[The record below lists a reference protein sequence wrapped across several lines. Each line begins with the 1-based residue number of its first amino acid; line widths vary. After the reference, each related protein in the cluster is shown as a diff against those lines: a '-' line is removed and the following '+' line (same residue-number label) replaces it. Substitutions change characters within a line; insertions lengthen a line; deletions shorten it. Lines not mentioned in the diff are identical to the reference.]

1 MPPQPMELFKRYGVK
16 KLMRFAAI
24 LLLGLFFGVG
34 VRAAESRP
42 NILVIVVDDLGWAG
56 VGYHN
61 KAMMTPNLDKLAKE
75 STELQRFYVYPVCSP
90 TRAALLTGQM
100 PRRFGVVTALNGNDP
115 GIPAGLSTIA
125 GTLKSAGYHTSLVGK
140 WHLGKATV
148 PQGNGFEHFYG
159 FISAEVDYYKH
170 TAKNGRA
177 DWQRDGKA
185 VEEEGYSTYL
195 LADDVVRQVKSR
207 DKTKPFYIQL
217 CMNAP
222 HDPLSAPAELVQKHK
237 AKGEK
242 LGLYAAVVEAM
253 DEGIGRVLNVLDTEQ
268 IKDNTLVVFFSDNGA
283 SGREGG
289 DNTPLN
295 SGKGSVYEGG
305 IHTPALVRWP
315 GRVASGAGL
324 LQPICVQ
331 DLYPTLVAAAG
342 ATMPAKVS
350 IDGVNQLPSWLSGKV
365 QPRNPF
371 VVSVSDTALID
382 GDVKLIKFSDG
393 SKALYNLKDD
403 LSERNNLVAK
413 QVDIV
418 NKLSTKMDELTKG
431 LPEVEKP
438 KAGPGSG
445 AGTGSGGQGGGPRK
459 KN

>member
-1 MPPQPMELFKRYGVK
+1 M
-16 KLMRFAAI
+16 MRLAVVIF
-24 LLLGLFFGVG
+24 LGLIFGAE
-34 VRAAESRP
+34 VRAGEVRP
-42 NILVIVVDDLGWAG
+42 NIIVIVVDDLGWAG

-61 KAMMTPNLDKLAKE
+61 KAMTTPNLDKLAKE
-75 STELQRFYVYPVCSP
+75 SVELQRFYVYPMCSP

-100 PRRFGVVTALNGNDP
+100 PRRFSITTALNGNDP

-195 LADDVVRQVKSR
+195 LSDDVVRQVKSR

-217 CMNAP
+217 CLNAP

-237 AKGEK
+237 AQGEK

-253 DEGIGRVLNVLDTEQ
+253 DEGIGRVLNVLESEK

-283 SGREGG
+283 AGREGG
-289 DNTPLN
+289 DNTPFN

-315 GRVASGAGL
+315 GRMAAGVGL
-324 LQPICVQ
+324 VQPICVQ

-342 ATMPAKVS
+342 ATMPAKVKV
-350 IDGVNQLPSWLSGKV
+350 DGTNQLNAWLAGKA
-365 QPRNPF
+365 QPREAF
-371 VVSVSDTALID
+371 IISTGDTALID
-382 GDVKLIKFSDG
+382 GDMKLIKFSDG
-393 SKALYNLKDD
+393 KKALYNLKDD
-403 LSERNNLVAK
+403 LSEKNNLVTK
-413 QVDIV
+413 QADVV
-418 NKLSTKMDELTKG
+418 AKLSVKMDELTKG
-431 LPEVEKP
+431 LPEVEAP

-445 AGTGSGGQGGGPRK
+445 AGGGGQGAGQGPRK
-459 KN
+459 R

>member
-1 MPPQPMELFKRYGVK
+1 VMRLGVILF
-16 KLMRFAAI
+16 
-24 LLLGLFFGVG
+24 LGLLMCSAVL
-34 VRAAESRP
+34 AAEVRP
-42 NILVIVVDDLGWAG
+42 NIIVIVVDDLGWAG

-61 KAMMTPNLDKLAKE
+61 KAMTTPNLDKLAKE

-100 PRRFGVVTALNGNDP
+100 PRRFGITTALNGNDP

-125 GTLKSAGYHTSLVGK
+125 GTLKSAGYRTSLVGK

-159 FISAEVDYYKH
+159 FLSSSVDYYKH
-170 TAKNGRA
+170 TAKNGQA

-242 LGLYAAVVEAM
+242 LGLFAAVVEAM
-253 DEGIGRVLNVLDTEQ
+253 DEGIGRVLNVLESEK

-283 SGREGG
+283 AGREGG

-315 GRVASGAGL
+315 GKMAAGVGL
-324 LQPICVQ
+324 VQPICVQ

-342 ATMPAKVS
+342 ATMPAKGKV
-350 IDGVNQLPSWLSGKV
+350 DGTNQLNAWLAGKV
-365 QPRNPF
+365 QPRDAF

-382 GDVKLIKFSDG
+382 GDWKLIKFSDG
-393 SKALYNLKDD
+393 KKALYNLKDD
-403 LSERNNLVAK
+403 LSEKNNLVTK
-413 QVDIV
+413 QADVV
-418 NKLSTKMDELTKG
+418 AKLSVKMDELTKG
-431 LPEVEKP
+431 LPEVS
-438 KAGPGSG
+438 ASG
-445 AGTGSGGQGGGPRK
+445 AREGPRGQVGK
-459 KN
+459 GARGN

>member
-1 MPPQPMELFKRYGVK
+1 VMRLGVILF
-16 KLMRFAAI
+16 
-24 LLLGLFFGVG
+24 LGLLMCSAVL
-34 VRAAESRP
+34 AAEVRP
-42 NILVIVVDDLGWAG
+42 NIIVIVVDDLGWAG

-90 TRAALLTGQM
+90 TRAALLTGQV
-100 PRRFGVVTALNGNDP
+100 PRRFGITTALNGNDP

-125 GTLKSAGYHTSLVGK
+125 GTLKSAGYRTSLVGK

-159 FISAEVDYYKH
+159 FLSASVDYYKH
-170 TAKNGRA
+170 TAKNGQA

-217 CMNAP
+217 CLNAP
-222 HDPLSAPAELVQKHK
+222 HDPLSAPEELVRKHK

-242 LGLYAAVVEAM
+242 LGLFAAVVEAM
-253 DEGIGRVLNVLDTEQ
+253 DVGIGRVLNVLESEK

-283 SGREGG
+283 AGREGG
-289 DNTPLN
+289 DNTPFN

-315 GRVASGAGL
+315 GRMAAGAAL
-324 LQPICVQ
+324 AQPICVQ

-342 ATMPAKVS
+342 ATMPAKVKV
-350 IDGVNQLPSWLSGKV
+350 DGTNQLNAWLSGKV
-365 QPRNPF
+365 QPRDAF

-382 GDVKLIKFSDG
+382 GDWKLIKFSDG
-393 SKALYNLKDD
+393 KKALYNLKDD
-403 LSERNNLVAK
+403 LSEKNNLVTK
-413 QVDIV
+413 QADVV
-418 NKLSTKMDELTKG
+418 AKLSVKMDELTKG
-431 LPEVEKP
+431 LPEVS
-438 KAGPGSG
+438 ASG
-445 AGTGSGGQGGGPRK
+445 AREGPRGQVGK
-459 KN
+459 GARGN

>member
-1 MPPQPMELFKRYGVK
+1 M
-16 KLMRFAAI
+16 MRLAVVIF
-24 LLLGLFFGVG
+24 LGLIFGAE
-34 VRAAESRP
+34 VRAGEVRP
-42 NILVIVVDDLGWAG
+42 NIIVIVVDDLGWAG
-56 VGYHN
+56 VAYHN
-61 KAMMTPNLDKLAKE
+61 KAMTTPNLDKLAKE

-100 PRRFGVVTALNGNDP
+100 PRRFGITTALNGNDP

-195 LADDVVRQVKSR
+195 LSDDVVRQVKSR

-217 CMNAP
+217 CLNAP

-253 DEGIGRVLNVLDTEQ
+253 DEGIGRVLNVLESEK

-315 GRVASGAGL
+315 GRMVAGAAL
-324 LQPICVQ
+324 VQPICVQ

-342 ATMPAKVS
+342 ATMPAKVKV
-350 IDGVNQLPSWLSGKV
+350 DGTNQLNAWLAGKA
-365 QPRNPF
+365 QPREAF
-371 VVSVSDTALID
+371 IISTGDTALID
-382 GDVKLIKFSDG
+382 GDMKLIKFSDG
-393 SKALYNLKDD
+393 KKALYNLKDD
-403 LSERNNLVAK
+403 LSEKNNLVTK
-413 QVDIV
+413 QADVV
-418 NKLSTKMDELTKG
+418 AKLSVKMDELTKG
-431 LPEVEKP
+431 LPEVEAP

-445 AGTGSGGQGGGPRK
+445 AGGGGQGAGQGPRK
-459 KN
+459 R

>member
-1 MPPQPMELFKRYGVK
+1 MM
-16 KLMRFAAI
+16 
-24 LLLGLFFGVG
+24 LLGVILFLGLLMCSAVQ
-34 VRAAESRP
+34 AAEVRP
-42 NILVIVVDDLGWAG
+42 NIIVIVVDDLGWAG
-56 VGYHN
+56 VAYHN
-61 KAMMTPNLDKLAKE
+61 KAMTTPNLDKLAKE

-100 PRRFGVVTALNGNDP
+100 PRRFGITTALNGNDP

-195 LADDVVRQVKSR
+195 LSDDVVRQVKSR

-217 CMNAP
+217 CLNAP

-253 DEGIGRVLNVLDTEQ
+253 DEGIGRVLNVLESEK

-315 GRVASGAGL
+315 GRMVAGAAL
-324 LQPICVQ
+324 VQPICVQ

-342 ATMPAKVS
+342 ATMPAKVKV
-350 IDGVNQLPSWLSGKV
+350 DGTNQLNAWLAGKV
-365 QPRNPF
+365 QPRDAF

-382 GDVKLIKFSDG
+382 GDWKLIKFSDG
-393 SKALYNLKDD
+393 KKALYNLKDD
-403 LSERNNLVAK
+403 LSEKNNLVTK
-413 QVDIV
+413 QADVV
-418 NKLSTKMDELTKG
+418 AKLSVKMDELTKG
-431 LPEVEKP
+431 LPEVEVP

-445 AGTGSGGQGGGPRK
+445 AGGGGQGAGQGPRK
-459 KN
+459 R

>member
-1 MPPQPMELFKRYGVK
+1 MMRLGVILF
-16 KLMRFAAI
+16 
-24 LLLGLFFGVG
+24 LGLLMCSAVQ
-34 VRAAESRP
+34 AAEVRP
-42 NILVIVVDDLGWAG
+42 NIIVIVVDDLGWAG
-56 VGYHN
+56 VAYHN
-61 KAMMTPNLDKLAKE
+61 KAMTTPNLDKLAKE

-100 PRRFGVVTALNGNDP
+100 PRRFGITTALNGNDP

-195 LADDVVRQVKSR
+195 LSDDVVRQVKSR

-217 CMNAP
+217 CLNAP

-253 DEGIGRVLNVLDTEQ
+253 DEGIGRVLNVLESEK

-315 GRVASGAGL
+315 GRMVAGAAL
-324 LQPICVQ
+324 VQPICVQ

-342 ATMPAKVS
+342 ATMPAKVKV
-350 IDGVNQLPSWLSGKV
+350 DGTNQLNAWLAGKV
-365 QPRNPF
+365 QPRDAF

-382 GDVKLIKFSDG
+382 GDWKLIKFSDG
-393 SKALYNLKDD
+393 KKALYNLKDD
-403 LSERNNLVAK
+403 LSEKNNLVTK
-413 QVDIV
+413 QADVV
-418 NKLSTKMDELTKG
+418 AKLSVKMDELTKG
-431 LPEVEKP
+431 LPEVEVP

-445 AGTGSGGQGGGPRK
+445 AGGGGQGAGQGPRK
-459 KN
+459 R

>member
-1 MPPQPMELFKRYGVK
+1 
-16 KLMRFAAI
+16 MRFVVI
-24 LLLGLFFGVG
+24 LFLALLMGSAVQ
-34 VRAAESRP
+34 AAEGRP
-42 NILVIVVDDLGWAG
+42 NIIVIVVDDLGWAG

-61 KAMMTPNLDKLAKE
+61 KAMTTPNLDKLAKE
-75 STELQRFYVYPVCSP
+75 SVELQRFYVYPVCSP

-100 PRRFGVVTALNGNDP
+100 PRRFGITTALNGNDP
-115 GIPAGLSTIA
+115 GIPAGLSTLA
-125 GTLKSAGYHTSLVGK
+125 GTLKSAGYRTSLVGK

-170 TAKNGRA
+170 TSKNGRA

-217 CMNAP
+217 CLNAP

-242 LGLYAAVVEAM
+242 LGMYAAVVEAM
-253 DEGIGRVLNVLDTEQ
+253 DEGIGRVLRVLESEK

-283 SGREGG
+283 AGREGG

-315 GRVASGAGL
+315 GRMTAGAGL
-324 LQPICVQ
+324 AQPICVQ

-342 ATMPAKVS
+342 ATMPAKGK
-350 IDGVNQLPSWLSGKV
+350 IDGVNQLPAWLSGKV
-365 QPRNPF
+365 QPREAF
-371 VVSVSDTALID
+371 VVSVSDTALFD
-382 GDVKLIKFSDG
+382 GDWKLIKFSDG
-393 SKALYNLKDD
+393 KKALYNLKED
-403 LSERNNLVAK
+403 LSERNNLVTKHTDVVA
-413 QVDIV
+413 
-418 NKLSTKMDELTKG
+418 KLSVKMEELIKG
-431 LPEVEKP
+431 LPEVEAP

-445 AGTGSGGQGGGPRK
+445 TGQGPRK
-459 KN
+459 RN

>member
-1 MPPQPMELFKRYGVK
+1 MQIVAIIFLS
-16 KLMRFAAI
+16 LM
-24 LLLGLFFGVG
+24 FGAE
-34 VRAAESRP
+34 VRAAEVRP

-61 KAMMTPNLDKLAKE
+61 KAMTTPNLDKLAKE

-100 PRRFGVVTALNGNDP
+100 PRRFGITTALNGNDP

-170 TAKNGRA
+170 TSKNGRP

-217 CMNAP
+217 CLNAP

-253 DEGIGRVLNVLDTEQ
+253 DEGIGRVLNVLESEK
-268 IKDNTLVVFFSDNGA
+268 IKENTLVVFFSDNGA
-283 SGREGG
+283 AGREGG
-289 DNTPLN
+289 DNTPFY

-315 GRVASGAGL
+315 GRMAAGVGL
-324 LQPICVQ
+324 AQPIAVQ

-342 ATMPAKVS
+342 ATMPAKGKV
-350 IDGVNQLPSWLSGKV
+350 DGTSQLNAWLMGKV
-365 QPRNPF
+365 QPRDAF
-371 VVSVSDTALID
+371 VVSVSDTALFD
-382 GDVKLIKFSDG
+382 GDWKLIKFTDG
-393 SKALYNLKDD
+393 KRALYNLKDD
-403 LSERNNLVAK
+403 LSERNNLVTK
-413 QVDIV
+413 QPDAVA
-418 NKLSTKMDELTKG
+418 KLSVKMDELTKG
-431 LPEVEKP
+431 LPEVETP
-438 KAGPGSG
+438 KSGPGSG
-445 AGTGSGGQGGGPRK
+445 GGGGQGAGQGPRK
-459 KN
+459 R

>member
-1 MPPQPMELFKRYGVK
+1 VMRLGVILFLGP
-16 KLMRFAAI
+16 LMCSA
-24 LLLGLFFGVG
+24 VQ
-34 VRAAESRP
+34 AAEVRP
-42 NILVIVVDDLGWAG
+42 NIIVIVVDDLGWAG

-61 KAMMTPNLDKLAKE
+61 KAMTTPNLDKLAKE

-100 PRRFGVVTALNGNDP
+100 PRRFGITTALNGNDP

-125 GTLKSAGYHTSLVGK
+125 GTLKSAGYRTSLVGK

-159 FISAEVDYYKH
+159 FLSSSVDYYKH
-170 TAKNGRA
+170 TAKNGQA

-242 LGLYAAVVEAM
+242 LGLFAAVVEAM
-253 DEGIGRVLNVLDTEQ
+253 DEGIGRVLNVLESEK

-283 SGREGG
+283 AGREGG

-315 GRVASGAGL
+315 GKMAAGVGL
-324 LQPICVQ
+324 VQPICVQ

-342 ATMPAKVS
+342 ATMPAKGKV
-350 IDGVNQLPSWLSGKV
+350 DGTNQLNAWLAGKV
-365 QPRNPF
+365 QPRDAF

-382 GDVKLIKFSDG
+382 GDWKLIKFSDG
-393 SKALYNLKDD
+393 KKALYNLKDD
-403 LSERNNLVAK
+403 LSEKNNLVTK
-413 QVDIV
+413 QADVV
-418 NKLSTKMDELTKG
+418 AKLSVKMDELTKG
-431 LPEVEKP
+431 LPEVS
-438 KAGPGSG
+438 ASG
-445 AGTGSGGQGGGPRK
+445 AREGPRGQVGK
-459 KN
+459 GARGN

>member
-1 MPPQPMELFKRYGVK
+1 
-16 KLMRFAAI
+16 MRFVA
-24 LLLGLFFGVG
+24 LLFLALMVG
-34 VRAAESRP
+34 VTVQGAESRP

-61 KAMMTPNLDKLAKE
+61 KAMPTPNLDKLAKE

-100 PRRFGVVTALNGNDP
+100 PRRFGIVTALNGNDP

-125 GTLKSAGYHTSLVGK
+125 GTLKSAGYRTSLVGK

-159 FISAEVDYYKH
+159 FVSASVDYYKH
-170 TAKNGRA
+170 TAKNGQP
-177 DWQRDGKA
+177 DWQRDGKP
-185 VEEEGYSTYL
+185 VEEDGYSTYL

-207 DKTKPFYIQL
+207 DKNKPFYIQL

-253 DEGIGRVLNVLDTEQ
+253 DEGIGRVLNVLESEK

-283 SGREGG
+283 AGREGG

-305 IHTPALVRWP
+305 IHTPALVRWS
-315 GRVASGAGL
+315 GRMGAGSGL
-324 LQPICVQ
+324 VQPICVQ

-342 ATMPAKVS
+342 AAMPAKVK
-350 IDGVNQLPSWLSGKV
+350 IDGVNQLPSWLSGKAQV
-365 QPRNPF
+365 RDPF
-371 VVSVSDTALID
+371 VISVSDTAVID
-382 GDVKLIKFSDG
+382 GDWKLIKFSDG
-393 SKALYNLKDD
+393 KKSLYNLKDD
-403 LSERNNLVAK
+403 LSEKNNLVAK
-413 QVDIV
+413 QLDIV
-418 NKLSTKMDELTKG
+418 TKLSVKIDELTAG

-445 AGTGSGGQGGGPRK
+445 TGTGSGGQGGGPRK

>member
-1 MPPQPMELFKRYGVK
+1 M
-16 KLMRFAAI
+16 
-24 LLLGLFFGVG
+24 FGVE
-34 VRAAESRP
+34 VQAAEARP
-42 NILVIVVDDLGWAG
+42 NILVILVDDLGWAG

-61 KAMMTPNLDKLAKE
+61 KAMTTPNLDKLAME
-75 STELQRFYVYPVCSP
+75 SVELQRFYVYPVCSP

-100 PRRFGVVTALNGNDP
+100 PRRFGITTALNGNDP

-170 TAKNGRA
+170 TAKNGRS

-185 VEEEGYSTYL
+185 VEEDGYSTYL
-195 LADDVVRQVKSR
+195 LSDDVVRQVKSR

-217 CMNAP
+217 CLNAP

-253 DEGIGRVLNVLDTEQ
+253 DEGIGRVLNVLESEK
-268 IKDNTLVVFFSDNGA
+268 IRDNTLVVFFSDNGA
-283 SGREGG
+283 AGREGG

-315 GRVASGAGL
+315 GRMGSGTTL
-324 LQPICVQ
+324 LQPIAVQ

-342 ATMPAKVS
+342 ATMPAKVKV
-350 IDGVNQLPSWLSGKV
+350 DGANQLNAWLSGKA
-365 QPRNPF
+365 QPRDAF

-382 GDVKLIKFSDG
+382 GDWKLIKFSDG
-393 SKALYNLKDD
+393 KKALYNLKDD
-403 LSERNNLVAK
+403 LSEKNNLVTKEAD
-413 QVDIV
+413 VV
-418 NKLSTKMDELTKG
+418 AKLSVKMDELTKG
-431 LPEVEKP
+431 LPEVEVP

-445 AGTGSGGQGGGPRK
+445 ASGAREGQRAKPAR
-459 KN
+459 